1 MVSAYI
7 VAAIRLL
14 PSISLIAGSFS
25 RLSLSHYVVS
35 QIIYDITNLKT
46 KKINI
51 SNQKIISDDKFENL
65 KFSNVNFSYKNT
77 GIQVF
82 ENVNFEKKK

>member
-14 PSISLIAGSFS
+14 PSISLIAGSLS
-25 RLSLSHYVVS
+25 RLSLSQYAVS

-46 KKINI
+46 KKINF
-51 SNQKIISDDKFENL
+51 SNQKTISADKFENL
-65 KFSNVNFSYKNT
+65 KFSNVNFLTKTQNSS
-77 GIQVF
+77 V
-82 ENVNFEKKK
+82 